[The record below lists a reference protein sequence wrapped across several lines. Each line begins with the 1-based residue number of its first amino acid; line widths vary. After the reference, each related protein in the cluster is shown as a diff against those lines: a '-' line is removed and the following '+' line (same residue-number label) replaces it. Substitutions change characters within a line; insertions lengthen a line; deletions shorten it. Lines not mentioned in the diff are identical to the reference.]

1 MNPLYIVPTP
11 IGNLEDITIRS
22 LNILKNSDL
31 ILCEDTRRT
40 SILLNHYSIKKKLV
54 TYNKDNEDKKIDK
67 VLGLLEKNI
76 ISLVSDA
83 GTPTVS
89 DPGSKL
95 VRKLLEEG
103 IQVIPLPGAS
113 SITTA
118 FSASGLD
125 GNFIFAGFS
134 PKNENDLKKNLINL
148 NEFNK
153 NIIIF
158 ESPKRIKKFLEIS
171 RKIFINSNLIIFK
184 ELTKINEKIVL
195 LKPKDDLPDINF
207 EKGEYLIIIENIK
220 SEYNLNNYNDEIIV
234 KKLKELLDLNFTG
247 KDSIRIASN
256 YLGVNQKKIYNM
268 YLNNFNKKL
277 T

>member
-95 VRKLLEEG
+95 IRKLLEEG

-125 GNFIFAGFS
+125 GNFIFAGFL
-134 PKNENDLKKNLINL
+134 PKNKNDLKKNLINL
-148 NEFNK
+148 NEINK

-158 ESPKRIKKFLEIS
+158 ESPKRIKRFLEIS

-184 ELTKINEKIVL
+184 ELTKINEKIIL
-195 LKPKDDLPDINF
+195 LKPKDDLPSINF
-207 EKGEYLIIIENIK
+207 DKGEFIIIIENIK
-220 SEYNLNNYNDEIIV
+220 SEYNLDNYNDEIILN
-234 KKLKELLDLNFTG
+234 KLKELLELNFTG

>member
-22 LNILKNSDL
+22 LNILKNSNL

-54 TYNKDNEDKKIDK
+54 SFNKDNENRKTDKI
-67 VLGLLEKNI
+67 LELLETNI

-95 VRKLLEEG
+95 VRKLIEEG
-103 IQVIPLPGAS
+103 IEVIPLPGAS

-125 GNFIFAGFS
+125 GDFIFAGFL
-134 PKNENDLKKNLINL
+134 PKNENDLKKNLLKL
-148 NEFNK
+148 NEIKK

-158 ESPKRIKKFLEIS
+158 ESPKRITKFLEIS
-171 RKIFINSNLIIFK
+171 RKIFTDSNLIIFK
-184 ELTKINEKIVL
+184 ELTKINEKIIL
-195 LKPKDDLPDINF
+195 LKPDDTLPDIKFN
-207 EKGEYLIIIENIK
+207 KGEFVIIIENKESKQI
-220 SEYNLNNYNDEIIV
+220 NNIYNDEIIV
-234 KKLKELLDLNFTG
+234 NKLKELLDLKFTG
-247 KDSIRIASN
+247 KDSIRITSN

-268 YLNNFNKKL
+268 YLNNFNEK
-277 T
+277 

>member
-22 LNILKNSDL
+22 LNILKNSDV

-40 SILLNHYSIKKKLV
+40 SILLNHYSIKKKLLSF
-54 TYNKDNEDKKIDK
+54 NKDNESAKIEK
-67 VLGLLEKNI
+67 IIGLLETNI

-83 GTPTVS
+83 GTPTIS

-95 VRKLLEEG
+95 VKKLIEEE

-118 FSASGLD
+118 FSASGLN
-125 GNFIFAGFS
+125 GNFIFAGFL
-134 PKNENDLKKNLINL
+134 PKNENDLKKSLINL
-148 NEFNK
+148 KQVDK

-158 ESPKRIKKFLEIS
+158 ESPKRIKRFLEIS
-171 RKIFINSNLIIFK
+171 RKIFKCSNLIIFK
-184 ELTKINEKIVL
+184 ELTKINEKIIL
-195 LKPKDDLPDINF
+195 LKPEDSFPDINLS
-207 EKGEYLIIIENIK
+207 KGEFIVIIESNEPDNIIDTH
-220 SEYNLNNYNDEIIV
+220 NDEDIAN
-234 KKLKELLDLNFTG
+234 KLKELLDLNFSG

-268 YLNNFNKKL
+268 YLDNFNKK
-277 T
+277 

>member
-11 IGNLEDITIRS
+11 LGNLEDITIRS
-22 LNILKNSDL
+22 LNTLKISDL

-54 TYNKDNEDKKIDK
+54 SFNKDNEDKKIDK
-67 VLGLLEKNI
+67 VLGLLKTNI

-95 VRKLLEEG
+95 VKKLIEED
-103 IQVIPLPGAS
+103 IQVIPLPGPS

-125 GNFIFAGFS
+125 GNFIFAGFL
-134 PKNENDLKKNLINL
+134 PKNENDLKKKLIDL
-148 NEFNK
+148 NQINK
-153 NIIIF
+153 NIILF

-171 RKIFINSNLIIFK
+171 MKIFINSNLIIFK
-184 ELTKINEKIVL
+184 ELTKINEKIIL
-195 LKPKDDLPDINF
+195 LKPEDDLPKINLD
-207 EKGEYLIIIENIK
+207 KGEFVIIIENKESKI
-220 SEYNLNNYNDEIIV
+220 SSGDYNDEIIV
-234 KKLKELLDLNFTG
+234 DKLKELLNLKFTG

-268 YLNNFNKKL
+268 YLNNFNKKQ

>member
-1 MNPLYIVPTP
+1 MNPLFIVPTP